1 MTAVGFKKGRKRNFN
16 FICRCACITTTTK
29 NSDQTDT
36 YTKVISLG
44 WISVGRH
51 HQSCRTGPKE
61 RIHPKTYKKIASM
74 KNAHGAPFFHSPSI
88 LRTRA
93 HAGDELRERNVIKR
107 RDWCLLPLSSRV

>member
-1 MTAVGFKKGRKRNFN
+1 MTAVGFKKGRKWNFN
-16 FICRCACITTTTK
+16 FICRCACITKK
-29 NSDQTDT
+29 NSDQRDT

-51 HQSCRTGPKE
+51 HQSCSTGPKE
-61 RIHPKTYKKIASM
+61 RIHPKTQKEIASV

-93 HAGDELRERNVIKR
+93 HAEDELRERNVIK
-107 RDWCLLPLSSRV
+107 LPLSSRV